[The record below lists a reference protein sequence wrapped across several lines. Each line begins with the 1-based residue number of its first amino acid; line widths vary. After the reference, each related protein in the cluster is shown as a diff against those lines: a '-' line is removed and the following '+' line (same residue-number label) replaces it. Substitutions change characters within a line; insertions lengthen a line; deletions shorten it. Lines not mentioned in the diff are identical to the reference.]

1 MAKTCDF
8 KTSEASTKAWMR
20 KRNLLTKFLEIP
32 ESKLTH
38 FRQQNSY
45 WSKKAFQRHH
55 QAGIK
60 PGDMLFY
67 EEPGAKKVIPNTEMF
82 RRIDADKGNFYQEN
96 LKYANDIKTTSNLNT
111 DVKAGVLKLFESNPE
126 IASIGTPEQYS
137 QYLNTIFPG
146 SKVKDIVYHG
156 SDKVLS
162 NVRSLSKEE
171 RNFRDQFQIEDG
183 IFFSKEREGSSYSA
197 NEYGDVITPAIVNV
211 QNPELSTYYNTK
223 LGKKLKNSD
232 SLLGTQIGLKPEDTI
247 EDSLKRFNESY
258 ETTDFNSWSNIV
270 VVFKP
275 EQVHILGSK
284 QDIKGFKK
292 FADSTSKQLS
302 DKFVDDL
309 YNLNLTPE
317 VITYLYNENGSTSKL
332 EDYAFI
338 LRDLVNNL
346 KSQGF
351 TNLQILED
359 IKCL

>member
-1 MAKTCDF
+1 
-8 KTSEASTKAWMR
+8 
-20 KRNLLTKFLEIP
+20 
-32 ESKLTH
+32 
-38 FRQQNSY
+38 
-45 WSKKAFQRHH
+45 
-55 QAGIK
+55 
-60 PGDMLFY
+60 MLFY

-96 LKYANDIKTTSNLNT
+96 LKYVNDIKTTSNIST